1 MKLKQN
7 MCDEEKFLRRKN
19 RLQKQN
25 KKPKQKDASL
35 ASQVKKMQ
43 ASNFYS
49 GRKNKKIKVKIER

>member
-1 MKLKQN
+1 

-35 ASQVKKMQ
+35 ASQVQKMQ
-43 ASNFYS
+43 TSNFYS
-49 GRKNKKIKVKIER
+49 GRKNKKIKIVIEK